1 MSVSDVL
8 RRDLDASG
16 CVVRSLGLPERPG
29 DATFTDNKSLPRS
42 AGMEA
47 QAGKSL
53 LAAPADHV
61 HPGAVPMRIVAQGV
75 TTVASGARVTLAT
88 FKRQPG
94 ELFPTAGFVYLRDD
108 VAGLTWE
115 NEVEGPEDV
124 STYHERTGKPDEVAF
139 CALNESKKA
148 RTIEWATV
156 ALQLARAKEGA

>member
-8 RRDLDASG
+8 QRDLDAG
-16 CVVRSLGLPERPG
+16 GRVVRGLGLPERPG
-29 DATFTDNKSLPRS
+29 DATYTDNKSPPRP
-42 AGMEA
+42 AGPEA
-47 QAGKSL
+47 LAGKSL

-61 HPGAVPMRIVAQGV
+61 HPGTMPMRIVARGI

-94 ELFPTAGFVYLRDD
+94 ELFPSAGFVFLRDD

-124 STYHERTGKPDEVAF
+124 ATYHERTDRAEEVAF
-139 CALNESKKA
+139 RAVNESKKA
-148 RTIEWATV
+148 RTIEWASV
-156 ALQLARAKEGA
+156 ALQLGPGKEGS